1 MASWSNACH
10 YRSLVGKFVKMKRHA
25 IAKNGSGRGRMDRRL
40 AILAVVFTFLGI
52 ASVAN
57 TSAPMATAN
66 FGDPLFFTRQHV
78 TWAIFGVSLMFIA
91 SRMPSAFWIKYAPL
105 AFIGSLILLVL
116 VLIPGLGSNF
126 LGARR
131 WIIIGP
137 FSLQPSEIVK
147 LALALYFS
155 YLTYKKA
162 PIKKYVWSLAL
173 VGGLIMLQ
181 PDLGTTIVVATIGI
195 SQLVLASFPIFQ
207 IGVISGMGALA
218 ALVLALTSDYRR
230 ERIVTFIT
238 GTRDAHG
245 DAYHIRQV
253 LLAIGSGGLFGVGI
267 GQSRQKQLFIPET
280 ATDSVF
286 AIISEEIGFI
296 GVAVLLSLFLFF
308 VFTALSVA
316 KNANSPEKAV
326 LAGGIAVWIGSQ
338 IFLNIS
344 SMIVLTPMTGIPL
357 PFFSYGGSALTAILI
372 GVGILLSISRENNHE
387 KR

>member
-1 MASWSNACH
+1 
-10 YRSLVGKFVKMKRHA
+10 MKRHA
-25 IAKNGSGRGRMDRRL
+25 IAKNGSSRGRMDRRL
-40 AILAVVFTFLGI
+40 AALAVVFTFLGI

-57 TSAPMATAN
+57 TSAPMASVN

-78 TWAIFGVSLMFIA
+78 IWAIFGLTLMFIA
-91 SRMPSAFWIKYAPL
+91 SRMPSSFWIKYAPL
-105 AFIGSLILLVL
+105 AFVGSLVLLVL

-131 WIIIGP
+131 WIILGP

-147 LALALYFS
+147 LALALYFA
-155 YLTYKKA
+155 YLTHKKA
-162 PIKKYVWSLAL
+162 HIKKYVWTLAL
-173 VGGLIMLQ
+173 VAGLIMLQ
-181 PDLGTTIVVATIGI
+181 PDLGTTIVVATIGL
-195 SQLVLASFPIFQ
+195 SQLVLAAFPLFQ
-207 IGVISGMGALA
+207 IGVISGIGAFM
-218 ALVLALTSDYRR
+218 ALILALTSDYRR
-230 ERIVTFIT
+230 ERIVTFFT
-238 GTRDAHG
+238 GTADAHG

-286 AIISEEIGFI
+286 AIISEEIGFF
-296 GVAVLLSLFLFF
+296 GVVVLLSLFLFF
-308 VFTALSVA
+308 VFTALSIA
-316 KNANSPEKAV
+316 KKADSPEKAV

-372 GVGILLSISRENNHE
+372 GVGILLSISRENHHE